1 MIKVLVVDD
10 SALVRRVLSEALNA
24 YDDIDVVGSAV
35 DPYAA
40 RDKIVKL
47 KPDVLTLDIE
57 MPRMDGISFL
67 AKLMKFHP
75 MPVIIVSSVAPENS
89 ETALQAL
96 RLGAVDVVSKPGT
109 QFSTPDVS
117 RKLVRAIRGAA
128 TAVLRQ
134 ARDEPE
140 HREQKAIR
148 ISTTHKILAVGAS
161 TGGTRAIESVLR
173 RLPADSPG
181 MVIVQHMPKDFTKQ
195 FANSLDRVSQ
205 MSVKEAADGDAVVN
219 GRVLIAP
226 GDQHMILA
234 KDGAR
239 YVVRLKGGPQVH
251 FQRPAV
257 DVLFQSVASEAGS
270 NAVGLL
276 LTGMGADGG
285 KGMLAMHQAGA
296 HCIAQDEKSCV
307 VYGMPKV
314 AVDLNATD
322 EVLHLDVIPEALARA
337 LAANVTTAG
346 S

>member
-1 MIKVLVVDD
+1 VIKVLVVDD
-10 SALVRRVLSEALNA
+10 SALVRRILSDALNA
-24 YDDIDVVGSAV
+24 YEDIEVVGSAV

-47 KPDVLTLDIE
+47 QPDVLTLDIE

-96 RLGAVDVVSKPGT
+96 RLGAVDVVSKPGS

-117 RKLVRAIRGAA
+117 RKLVRSIRGAA

-134 ARDEPE
+134 PVAQPASQAREVVS
-140 HREQKAIR
+140 
-148 ISTTHKILAVGAS
+148 ISTTNKILALGAS
-161 TGGTRAIESVLR
+161 TGGTQAIESVLR

-181 MVIVQHMPKDFTKQ
+181 MVVVQHMPKDFTEQ
-195 FANSLDRVSQ
+195 FARSLDRVSQ
-205 MSVKEAADGDAVVN
+205 MSVKEAEEGDAVVT

-226 GDQHMILA
+226 GGQHMVLA

-239 YVVRLKGGPQVH
+239 YVVKLKGGPQVH

-257 DVLFQSVASEAGS
+257 DVLFQSVATEAGA
-270 NAVGLL
+270 NAVGML
-276 LTGMGADGG
+276 LTGMGSDGG
-285 KGMLAMHQAGA
+285 KGMLAMRQAGA
-296 HCIAQDEKSCV
+296 HCIAQDEKSCI
-307 VYGMPKV
+307 VYGMPRV
-314 AVDLNATD
+314 AVELGAVD
-322 EVLHLDVIPEALARA
+322 EVLPLDKIPSAISRA
-337 LAANVTTAG
+337 LSATA
-346 S
+346 SPVSP